1 MKIFTKY
8 AALLSVA
15 FLVIAIPALAQNASN
30 GVKFDAPFAF
40 QVRDV
45 TMPAGSYK
53 VTQPDINVAVLLV
66 QDADGSHSALVT
78 YTPVDDVNQ
87 QLETVIGFKKYG
99 DVEFMNRITVADEDL
114 EMQLSQ
120 SKAEER
126 AAKTAVAVEHT
137 IPATSAAALPADST
151 DTQPINGSN

>member
-1 MKIFTKY
+1 MKFSAKY
-8 AALLSVA
+8 TALLSVA
-15 FLVIAIPALAQNASN
+15 FLLFAIPALAQNASN
-30 GVKFDAPFAF
+30 GVKFEAPFAF

-45 TMPAGSYK
+45 TMPAGNYK

-78 YTPVDDVNQ
+78 YTPVDDLNQ

-99 DVEFMNRITVADEDL
+99 DVEFMNRVTIADEDL
-114 EMQLSQ
+114 KMQLSQ

-137 IPATSAAALPADST
+137 IPATSVGTLAVA
-151 DTQPINGSN
+151 TQPTNGSN